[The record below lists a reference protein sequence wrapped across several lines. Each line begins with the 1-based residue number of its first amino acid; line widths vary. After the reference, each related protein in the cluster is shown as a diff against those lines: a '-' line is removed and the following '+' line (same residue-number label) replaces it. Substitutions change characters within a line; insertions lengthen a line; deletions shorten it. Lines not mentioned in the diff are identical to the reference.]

1 MVVSKQKMALQPIA
15 FIYQSVFSKYGTH
28 NNTKQLETIKLPMAE
43 K

>member
-28 NNTKQLETIKLPMAE
+28 NTTKQLETIKLPMAE